1 MAGASPWL
9 LRRRLLHPLRP
20 RRRVRP
26 PPSPRL
32 SKMLALQLSAPPR
45 ASVEALVEVA
55 SEAELN
61 EAVEAEASVEMAE
74 TSAACET
81 AWRLAPSRPPPPS
94 PA

>member
-1 MAGASPWL
+1 MP
-9 LRRRLLHPLRP
+9 
-20 RRRVRP
+20 
-26 PPSPRL
+26 
-32 SKMLALQLSAPPR
+32 ALQLSAPPR
-45 ASVEALVEVA
+45 ASVEALVEVASEAELNEAVEAEASVEALVEVA